1 MVRTEEGV
9 MHKRLGEILVQAGVI
24 DEEQLKLALAEA
36 ALWGHRVGEVLV
48 SRGDCEEAQILEALA
63 TQLGVEI
70 APLATTVMIPRR
82 ILDLVSADFA
92 RERQLLPLF
101 LDTAAGV
108 LEVAMA
114 DPADQESLDEL
125 RFRTGHTI
133 RPQVAMASEVEEGLE
148 RFYGPLAS
156 AHAPPAPPG
165 GGAPLRQGLQV
176 RVGHEGASS
185 PPAEAPPAPAAEG
198 AADVA
203 DGDLRAEVD
212 RLRGQLG
219 RVYEILRE
227 ASVAHQVMLSM
238 LADRGLL
245 NRDQYGRRLQEH
257 LERLRR

>member
-1 MVRTEEGV
+1 

-48 SRGDCEEAQILEALA
+48 SRGDCEESQILEALG
-63 TQLGVEI
+63 TQLGVEV

-133 RPQVAMASEVEEGLE
+133 RPQVAMASEVEEALA
-148 RFYGPLAS
+148 RFYGPPAS
-156 AHAPPAPPG
+156 AHAPTAPPG
-165 GGAPLRQGLQV
+165 GGTPLSQGLQV
-176 RVGHEGASS
+176 RVGHEEPSGA
-185 PPAEAPPAPAAEG
+185 PASVAPPAAAPVGGDDE
-198 AADVA
+198 
-203 DGDLRAEVD
+203 GDLRAEVD
-212 RLRGQLG
+212 RLRGQLA

-245 NRDQYGRRLQEH
+245 NREQYGRRLKEH

>member
-1 MVRTEEGV
+1 

-24 DEEQLKLALAEA
+24 DDEQLKLALAEA

-63 TQLGVEI
+63 TQLGVEV

-101 LDTAAGV
+101 LDADAGV

-133 RPQVAMASEVEEGLE
+133 RPQVAMASEVEEALE
-148 RFYGPLAS
+148 RFYGPPPS
-156 AHAPPAPPG
+156 APAATTPPG

-176 RVGHEGASS
+176 RVGHEGASA
-185 PPAEAPPAPAAEG
+185 PPAEAPPPAASEAG
-198 AADVA
+198 E
-203 DGDLRAEVD
+203 GDLHAEVD
-212 RLRGQLG
+212 RLRGQLA

-245 NRDQYGRRLQEH
+245 NREQYGRRLQEH

>member
-1 MVRTEEGV
+1 

-48 SRGDCEEAQILEALA
+48 SRGDCEESQILEALG
-63 TQLGVEI
+63 TQLGVEV

-101 LDTAAGV
+101 LDTDAGV

-133 RPQVAMASEVEEGLE
+133 RPQVAMASEVEEALA
-148 RFYGPLAS
+148 RFYGPPAS
-156 AHAPPAPPG
+156 AQAPNAPPG
-165 GGAPLRQGLQV
+165 GGAPLSQGLQV
-176 RVGHEGASS
+176 RVGHESAS
-185 PPAEAPPAPAAEG
+185 APPPEVAPPEAGEG
-198 AADVA
+198 GG
-203 DGDLRAEVD
+203 DGEQDLRAEVD
-212 RLRGQLG
+212 RLRGQLA

-245 NRDQYGRRLQEH
+245 NREQYGRRLQEH